1 MTTGTTPAL
10 AAPTAPTPADVAPA
24 VNPVDARTALALL
37 GLPNAYELDTPA
49 LNAAAA
55 RALEAAR
62 GCDLTTAEAAR
73 IMRTNR
79 QAVEAM
85 CRTGLLPAYQL
96 PDNGHWRI
104 PPHRLRHHPRPPQP
118 RPHSTRTHHRSR
130 PALAPQPT
138 PQQDNQQDDP
148 RASQQRGG
156 LTQASRSDH
165 HNATPNHLHP
175 RQHTQLLPPHGR
187 PPGRPRQFRTT

>member
-10 AAPTAPTPADVAPA
+10 AAPTAPTPADLAPA

-96 PDNGHWRI
+96 PDTGHWRI
-104 PPHRLRHHPRPPQP
+104 RRTGFDTIRARLNHGRTAPEPTTAAVPR
-118 RPHSTRTHHRSR
+118 SHRSR
-130 PALAPQPT
+130 
-138 PQQDNQQDDP
+138 
-148 RASQQRGG
+148 R
-156 LTQASRSDH
+156 RS
-165 HNATPNHLHP
+165 
-175 RQHTQLLPPHGR
+175 
-187 PPGRPRQFRTT
+187 RTTNKTTPAPVSNAGA

>member
-10 AAPTAPTPADVAPA
+10 AAPTAPTPADLAPA

-37 GLPNAYELDTPA
+37 GLTNAYELDTPA

-104 PPHRLRHHPRPPQP
+104 RRTGFDTIRARLNHGRTAPEPTTAAVPR
-118 RPHSTRTHHRSR
+118 SHRSR
-130 PALAPQPT
+130 
-138 PQQDNQQDDP
+138 
-148 RASQQRGG
+148 R
-156 LTQASRSDH
+156 RS
-165 HNATPNHLHP
+165 
-175 RQHTQLLPPHGR
+175 
-187 PPGRPRQFRTT
+187 RTTNKTTPAPVSSAGA

>member
-104 PPHRLRHHPRPPQP
+104 RRTGFDTIRARLNHGRKAPEPTTAAVPR
-118 RPHSTRTHHRSR
+118 SHRSR
-130 PALAPQPT
+130 
-138 PQQDNQQDDP
+138 
-148 RASQQRGG
+148 R
-156 LTQASRSDH
+156 RS
-165 HNATPNHLHP
+165 
-175 RQHTQLLPPHGR
+175 
-187 PPGRPRQFRTT
+187 RTTNKTTPAPVSNAGA

>member
-104 PPHRLRHHPRPPQP
+104 RRTGFDTIRARLNHGRTAPEPTTAAVPRSHCS
-118 RPHSTRTHHRSR
+118 RRRSR
-130 PALAPQPT
+130 TTNKTTPAPV
-138 PQQDNQQDDP
+138 
-148 RASQQRGG
+148 S
-156 LTQASRSDH
+156 
-165 HNATPNHLHP
+165 NA
-175 RQHTQLLPPHGR
+175 GA
-187 PPGRPRQFRTT
+187 

>member
-96 PDNGHWRI
+96 PYNGHWRI
-104 PPHRLRHHPRPPQP
+104 RRTGFDTIRARLNHGRTAPEPTTAAVPR
-118 RPHSTRTHHRSR
+118 SHRSR
-130 PALAPQPT
+130 
-138 PQQDNQQDDP
+138 
-148 RASQQRGG
+148 R
-156 LTQASRSDH
+156 RS
-165 HNATPNHLHP
+165 
-175 RQHTQLLPPHGR
+175 
-187 PPGRPRQFRTT
+187 RTTNKTTPAPVSSAGA

>member
-37 GLPNAYELDTPA
+37 GLPNAYELDTLA

-104 PPHRLRHHPRPPQP
+104 RRTGFDTIRARLNHGRTAPEPTTAAVPR
-118 RPHSTRTHHRSR
+118 SHRSR
-130 PALAPQPT
+130 
-138 PQQDNQQDDP
+138 
-148 RASQQRGG
+148 R
-156 LTQASRSDH
+156 RS
-165 HNATPNHLHP
+165 
-175 RQHTQLLPPHGR
+175 
-187 PPGRPRQFRTT
+187 RTTNKTTPAPVSNAGA

>member
-1 MTTGTTPAL
+1 MTAGTTPAL

-104 PPHRLRHHPRPPQP
+104 RRTGFDTIRARLNHGRTAPEPTAAAVPR
-118 RPHSTRTHHRSR
+118 SHRSR
-130 PALAPQPT
+130 
-138 PQQDNQQDDP
+138 
-148 RASQQRGG
+148 R
-156 LTQASRSDH
+156 RS
-165 HNATPNHLHP
+165 
-175 RQHTQLLPPHGR
+175 
-187 PPGRPRQFRTT
+187 RTTNKTTPAPVSNAGA

>member
-24 VNPVDARTALALL
+24 VDPVDARTALALL

-49 LNAAAA
+49 LNAVAA

-104 PPHRLRHHPRPPQP
+104 RRTGFDTIRARLNHGRTAPEPTTAAVPR
-118 RPHSTRTHHRSR
+118 SHRSR
-130 PALAPQPT
+130 
-138 PQQDNQQDDP
+138 
-148 RASQQRGG
+148 R
-156 LTQASRSDH
+156 RS
-165 HNATPNHLHP
+165 
-175 RQHTQLLPPHGR
+175 
-187 PPGRPRQFRTT
+187 RTTNKTTPAPVSSAGA

>member
-1 MTTGTTPAL
+1 MTTGPTPAL
-10 AAPTAPTPADVAPA
+10 AAPTAPTPADLAPA

-104 PPHRLRHHPRPPQP
+104 RRTGFDTIRARLNHGRTAPEPTTAAVPR
-118 RPHSTRTHHRSR
+118 SHRSR
-130 PALAPQPT
+130 
-138 PQQDNQQDDP
+138 
-148 RASQQRGG
+148 R
-156 LTQASRSDH
+156 RS
-165 HNATPNHLHP
+165 
-175 RQHTQLLPPHGR
+175 
-187 PPGRPRQFRTT
+187 RTTNKTTPAPVSNAGA

>member
-10 AAPTAPTPADVAPA
+10 AAPTAPTPADLAPA

-79 QAVEAM
+79 QAVAAM

-104 PPHRLRHHPRPPQP
+104 RRTGFDTIRARLNHGRTAPEPTTAAVPR
-118 RPHSTRTHHRSR
+118 SHRSR
-130 PALAPQPT
+130 
-138 PQQDNQQDDP
+138 
-148 RASQQRGG
+148 
-156 LTQASRSDH
+156 SRS
-165 HNATPNHLHP
+165 
-175 RQHTQLLPPHGR
+175 
-187 PPGRPRQFRTT
+187 RTTNKTTPAPVSNAGA

>member
-104 PPHRLRHHPRPPQP
+104 RRTGFDTIRARLNHGRTAPEPTTAAVPR
-118 RPHSTRTHHRSR
+118 SYRSR
-130 PALAPQPT
+130 
-138 PQQDNQQDDP
+138 
-148 RASQQRGG
+148 R
-156 LTQASRSDH
+156 RS
-165 HNATPNHLHP
+165 
-175 RQHTQLLPPHGR
+175 
-187 PPGRPRQFRTT
+187 RTTNKTTPAPVSNAGA

>member
-10 AAPTAPTPADVAPA
+10 AAPTAPTPADLAPA

-62 GCDLTTAEAAR
+62 
-73 IMRTNR
+73 IMRTTR
-79 QAVEAM
+79 QAIEAM

-104 PPHRLRHHPRPPQP
+104 RRTGFDTIRARLNHGRTAPEPTTATVPR
-118 RPHSTRTHHRSR
+118 SHRSR
-130 PALAPQPT
+130 
-138 PQQDNQQDDP
+138 
-148 RASQQRGG
+148 R
-156 LTQASRSDH
+156 RS
-165 HNATPNHLHP
+165 
-175 RQHTQLLPPHGR
+175 
-187 PPGRPRQFRTT
+187 RTTNKTTPAPVSSAGA

>member
-10 AAPTAPTPADVAPA
+10 AAPTAPTPADLAPA

-37 GLPNAYELDTPA
+37 GLTNAYELDTPA

-104 PPHRLRHHPRPPQP
+104 RRTGFDTIRARLNHGRTAPEPTTAAVPR
-118 RPHSTRTHHRSR
+118 SHRSR
-130 PALAPQPT
+130 
-138 PQQDNQQDDP
+138 
-148 RASQQRGG
+148 
-156 LTQASRSDH
+156 SRS
-165 HNATPNHLHP
+165 
-175 RQHTQLLPPHGR
+175 
-187 PPGRPRQFRTT
+187 RTTNKTTPAPVSNAGA

>member
-37 GLPNAYELDTPA
+37 GLPNAYEFDIPA

-104 PPHRLRHHPRPPQP
+104 RRTGFDTIRARLNHGRTAPEPTTAAVPR
-118 RPHSTRTHHRSR
+118 SHRSR
-130 PALAPQPT
+130 
-138 PQQDNQQDDP
+138 
-148 RASQQRGG
+148 R
-156 LTQASRSDH
+156 RS
-165 HNATPNHLHP
+165 
-175 RQHTQLLPPHGR
+175 
-187 PPGRPRQFRTT
+187 RTTNKTTPAPVSNAGA

>member
-10 AAPTAPTPADVAPA
+10 AAPTAPTPADLAPA

-104 PPHRLRHHPRPPQP
+104 RRTGFDTIRARLNHDRTAPEPTTAAVPR
-118 RPHSTRTHHRSR
+118 SHRSR
-130 PALAPQPT
+130 
-138 PQQDNQQDDP
+138 
-148 RASQQRGG
+148 R
-156 LTQASRSDH
+156 RS
-165 HNATPNHLHP
+165 
-175 RQHTQLLPPHGR
+175 
-187 PPGRPRQFRTT
+187 RTTNKTTPAPVSNAGA

>member
-37 GLPNAYELDTPA
+37 GLPNAYELDSPA

-104 PPHRLRHHPRPPQP
+104 RRTGFDTIRARLNHGHTAPEPTTAAVPL
-118 RPHSTRTHHRSR
+118 SHRSR
-130 PALAPQPT
+130 
-138 PQQDNQQDDP
+138 
-148 RASQQRGG
+148 R
-156 LTQASRSDH
+156 RS
-165 HNATPNHLHP
+165 
-175 RQHTQLLPPHGR
+175 
-187 PPGRPRQFRTT
+187 RTTNKTTPAPVSNAGA

>member
-37 GLPNAYELDTPA
+37 GLPNAYELDTPD

-104 PPHRLRHHPRPPQP
+104 RRTGFDTIRARLNHGRTAPEPTTAAVPR
-118 RPHSTRTHHRSR
+118 SHRSR
-130 PALAPQPT
+130 
-138 PQQDNQQDDP
+138 
-148 RASQQRGG
+148 R
-156 LTQASRSDH
+156 RS
-165 HNATPNHLHP
+165 
-175 RQHTQLLPPHGR
+175 
-187 PPGRPRQFRTT
+187 RTTNKTTPAPVSNAGA

>member
-10 AAPTAPTPADVAPA
+10 AAPTAPTPADLAPA

-37 GLPNAYELDTPA
+37 GLTNAYELDTPA

-104 PPHRLRHHPRPPQP
+104 RRTGFDTIRARLNHGRAAPEPTTAAVPR
-118 RPHSTRTHHRSR
+118 SHRSR
-130 PALAPQPT
+130 
-138 PQQDNQQDDP
+138 
-148 RASQQRGG
+148 
-156 LTQASRSDH
+156 SRS
-165 HNATPNHLHP
+165 
-175 RQHTQLLPPHGR
+175 
-187 PPGRPRQFRTT
+187 RTTNKTTPAPVSNAGA

>member
-10 AAPTAPTPADVAPA
+10 AAPTAPTPADLAPA

-104 PPHRLRHHPRPPQP
+104 RRTGFDTIRARLNHGRTAPEPTTAAVPR
-118 RPHSTRTHHRSR
+118 SHRSR
-130 PALAPQPT
+130 TTNKTTPAPV
-138 PQQDNQQDDP
+138 
-148 RASQQRGG
+148 S
-156 LTQASRSDH
+156 
-165 HNATPNHLHP
+165 NA
-175 RQHTQLLPPHGR
+175 GA
-187 PPGRPRQFRTT
+187 

>member
-10 AAPTAPTPADVAPA
+10 AAPTAPTPADLAPA

-62 GCDLTTAEAAR
+62 GCDLTTVEAAR

-104 PPHRLRHHPRPPQP
+104 RRTGFDTIRARLNHGRTAPEPTTAAVPR
-118 RPHSTRTHHRSR
+118 SHRSR
-130 PALAPQPT
+130 
-138 PQQDNQQDDP
+138 
-148 RASQQRGG
+148 R
-156 LTQASRSDH
+156 RS
-165 HNATPNHLHP
+165 
-175 RQHTQLLPPHGR
+175 
-187 PPGRPRQFRTT
+187 RTTNKTPPAPVSNAGA

>member
-10 AAPTAPTPADVAPA
+10 AAPTAPTPADLAPA

-37 GLPNAYELDTPA
+37 GLTNAYELDTPA

-104 PPHRLRHHPRPPQP
+104 RRTSFDTIRARLNHGRTAPEPTTAAVPR
-118 RPHSTRTHHRSR
+118 SHRSR
-130 PALAPQPT
+130 
-138 PQQDNQQDDP
+138 
-148 RASQQRGG
+148 
-156 LTQASRSDH
+156 SRS
-165 HNATPNHLHP
+165 
-175 RQHTQLLPPHGR
+175 
-187 PPGRPRQFRTT
+187 RTTNKTTPAPVSNAGA

>member
-104 PPHRLRHHPRPPQP
+104 RRTSFDTIRARLNHGRTAPEPTTAAVPR
-118 RPHSTRTHHRSR
+118 SHRSR
-130 PALAPQPT
+130 
-138 PQQDNQQDDP
+138 
-148 RASQQRGG
+148 R
-156 LTQASRSDH
+156 RS
-165 HNATPNHLHP
+165 
-175 RQHTQLLPPHGR
+175 
-187 PPGRPRQFRTT
+187 RTTNKTTPAPVSNAGA

>member
-96 PDNGHWRI
+96 PDSGHWRI
-104 PPHRLRHHPRPPQP
+104 RRTGFDTIRARLNHGRTAPEPTTAAVPR
-118 RPHSTRTHHRSR
+118 SHRSR
-130 PALAPQPT
+130 
-138 PQQDNQQDDP
+138 
-148 RASQQRGG
+148 R
-156 LTQASRSDH
+156 RS
-165 HNATPNHLHP
+165 
-175 RQHTQLLPPHGR
+175 
-187 PPGRPRQFRTT
+187 RTTNKTTPAPVSSAGA

>member
-10 AAPTAPTPADVAPA
+10 AAPTAPTPADLAPA
-24 VNPVDARTALALL
+24 VNPDDARTALALL
-37 GLPNAYELDTPA
+37 GLPNAYELDIPA

-104 PPHRLRHHPRPPQP
+104 RRTGFDTIRARLNHGRTAPEPTTAAVPR
-118 RPHSTRTHHRSR
+118 SHRSR
-130 PALAPQPT
+130 
-138 PQQDNQQDDP
+138 
-148 RASQQRGG
+148 R
-156 LTQASRSDH
+156 RS
-165 HNATPNHLHP
+165 
-175 RQHTQLLPPHGR
+175 
-187 PPGRPRQFRTT
+187 RTTNKTTPAPVSNAGA

>member
-10 AAPTAPTPADVAPA
+10 AAPTAPTPADLAPA

-79 QAVEAM
+79 QAIEAM

-104 PPHRLRHHPRPPQP
+104 RRTGFDTIRARLNHGRTAPEPTTATVPR
-118 RPHSTRTHHRSR
+118 SHRSR
-130 PALAPQPT
+130 
-138 PQQDNQQDDP
+138 
-148 RASQQRGG
+148 R
-156 LTQASRSDH
+156 RS
-165 HNATPNHLHP
+165 
-175 RQHTQLLPPHGR
+175 
-187 PPGRPRQFRTT
+187 RTTNKTTPAPVSSAGA

>member
-10 AAPTAPTPADVAPA
+10 AAPTAPTPADLAPA

-73 IMRTNR
+73 RRARVDSFRRLLTPSLEAEDP
-79 QAVEAM
+79 AV
-85 CRTGLLPAYQL
+85 G
-96 PDNGHWRI
+96 
-104 PPHRLRHHPRPPQP
+104 
-118 RPHSTRTHHRSR
+118 
-130 PALAPQPT
+130 
-138 PQQDNQQDDP
+138 
-148 RASQQRGG
+148 
-156 LTQASRSDH
+156 
-165 HNATPNHLHP
+165 
-175 RQHTQLLPPHGR
+175 
-187 PPGRPRQFRTT
+187 PGRRRDQRR

>member
-62 GCDLTTAEAAR
+62 

-104 PPHRLRHHPRPPQP
+104 RRTGFDTIRARLNHGRTAPEPTTAAVPR
-118 RPHSTRTHHRSR
+118 SHRSR
-130 PALAPQPT
+130 
-138 PQQDNQQDDP
+138 
-148 RASQQRGG
+148 R
-156 LTQASRSDH
+156 RS
-165 HNATPNHLHP
+165 
-175 RQHTQLLPPHGR
+175 
-187 PPGRPRQFRTT
+187 RTTNKTTPAPVSNAGA

>member
-10 AAPTAPTPADVAPA
+10 AAPTAPTPADLAPA

-37 GLPNAYELDTPA
+37 GLPNAYELDTPD
-49 LNAAAA
+49 LNTAAA

-104 PPHRLRHHPRPPQP
+104 RRTGFDTIRARLNHGRTAPEPTTAAVPR
-118 RPHSTRTHHRSR
+118 SHRSR
-130 PALAPQPT
+130 
-138 PQQDNQQDDP
+138 
-148 RASQQRGG
+148 R
-156 LTQASRSDH
+156 RS
-165 HNATPNHLHP
+165 
-175 RQHTQLLPPHGR
+175 
-187 PPGRPRQFRTT
+187 RTTNKTTPAPVSNAGA

>member
-104 PPHRLRHHPRPPQP
+104 RRTGFDTIRARLNHGRTAPEPTTAAVPR
-118 RPHSTRTHHRSR
+118 SHRSR
-130 PALAPQPT
+130 
-138 PQQDNQQDDP
+138 
-148 RASQQRGG
+148 
-156 LTQASRSDH
+156 SRS
-165 HNATPNHLHP
+165 
-175 RQHTQLLPPHGR
+175 
-187 PPGRPRQFRTT
+187 RTTNKTTPAPVSNAGA

>member
-10 AAPTAPTPADVAPA
+10 AAPTAPTPADLAPA

-79 QAVEAM
+79 QAIEAM

-96 PDNGHWRI
+96 PDNSHWRI
-104 PPHRLRHHPRPPQP
+104 RRTGFDTIRARLNHGRTAPEPTTATVPR
-118 RPHSTRTHHRSR
+118 SHRSR
-130 PALAPQPT
+130 
-138 PQQDNQQDDP
+138 
-148 RASQQRGG
+148 
-156 LTQASRSDH
+156 SRS
-165 HNATPNHLHP
+165 
-175 RQHTQLLPPHGR
+175 
-187 PPGRPRQFRTT
+187 RTTNKTTPAPVSNAGA

>member
-37 GLPNAYELDTPA
+37 GLPNAYELDIPA

-104 PPHRLRHHPRPPQP
+104 RRTGFDTIRARLNHG
-118 RPHSTRTHHRSR
+118 TRTHHRSR

-175 RQHTQLLPPHGR
+175 RQHTRLLPLHGR
-187 PPGRPRQFRTT
+187 PPGRPRRFRTT

>member
-10 AAPTAPTPADVAPA
+10 AAPTAPTPADLAPA

-104 PPHRLRHHPRPPQP
+104 RRTGFDTIRARLNPPPQP
-118 RPHSTRTHHRSR
+118 SRART
-130 PALAPQPT
+130 AADAAAGQPT
-138 PQQDNQQDDP
+138 RRP
-148 RASQQRGG
+148 
-156 LTQASRSDH
+156 
-165 HNATPNHLHP
+165 P
-175 RQHTQLLPPHGR
+175 RQSATRGPDPSQ
-187 PPGRPRQFRTT
+187 